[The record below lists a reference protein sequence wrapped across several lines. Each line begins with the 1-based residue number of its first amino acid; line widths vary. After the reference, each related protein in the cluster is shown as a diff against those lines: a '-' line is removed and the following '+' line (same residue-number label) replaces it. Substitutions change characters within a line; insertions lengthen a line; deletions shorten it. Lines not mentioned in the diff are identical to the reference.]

1 MTTVAK
7 MTYAYGTEGR
17 LLEQLALKG
26 ELSISQLAKAAGVA
40 YPTALYGV
48 ESFPF
53 VEFEKAGRE
62 KIARIRNE
70 DVDAIYPF
78 LILSQA
84 NHVKKAELA
93 LAFLARK
100 GFEDA
105 MLGGEVA
112 LEAQLPVKDIE
123 PDPEVE
129 IRTRDVEMFHNF
141 LRRTFKGSRN
151 LSAHLLSNSRLVED
165 DDIRHSKKIGLLNVA
180 IPEKLL
186 VDAIAEDKS
195 VVFIETVAESM
206 ANSKTRI
213 DEGFLR
219 EYSRSRGVGDRA
231 LQELEAAKGA
241 GFP

>member
-1 MTTVAK
+1 MA
-7 MTYAYGTEGR
+7 YAHGTEGR

-26 ELSISQLAKAAGVA
+26 ELSISQLAKGAGVT

-53 VEFEKAGRE
+53 VEFERTGRE
-62 KIARIRNE
+62 KIAKIRDE

-84 NHVKKAELA
+84 NNVKKAELA

-105 MLGGEVA
+105 ALGGEVA
-112 LEAQLPVKDIE
+112 LEAQLPVKDVE
-123 PDPEVE
+123 PDPEIE

-151 LSAHLLSNSRLVED
+151 QSARLLSNSRVVED
-165 DDIRHSKKIGLLNVA
+165 NDIRHAKKIGLFSVA

-186 VDAIAEDKS
+186 VDAIAENRS

-213 DEGFLR
+213 DEDFLR

-231 LQELEAAKGA
+231 LQELEKAKGA

>member
-26 ELSISQLAKAAGVA
+26 ELSISQLAKGAGVA

-62 KIARIRNE
+62 KIARIRDE
-70 DVDAIYPF
+70 DVEAINPF
-78 LILSQA
+78 LNLSQA
-84 NHVKKAELA
+84 NDEKKAELA

-112 LEAQLPVKDIE
+112 LEAQLPVKDVE
-123 PDPEVE
+123 PDPEIE

-186 VDAIAEDKS
+186 VDAIAENKS